1 MGGLKGQRIHEASY
15 TNVNH
20 FEEIRSLSMVPS
32 KSLAFVVDQL
42 KGVAKGLEEN
52 GHPACSLI
60 YTDSPQSQCFV
71 NFCLLFIK
79 LCRRAKFS

>member
-20 FEEIRSLSMVPS
+20 FEEIRSLSMVPL

-52 GHPACSLI
+52 GHPSCSLI
-60 YTDSPQSQCFV
+60 YTDSPQSE
-71 NFCLLFIK
+71 LL
-79 LCRRAKFS
+79 L

>member
-1 MGGLKGQRIHEASY
+1 YLKYMGGLKGQHIHEASY

-20 FEEIRSLSMVPS
+20 FEEIQLLSMVPL

-60 YTDSPQSQCFV
+60 YTDTQSEQ
-71 NFCLLFIK
+71 NFHEMTTPSLT
-79 LCRRAKFS
+79 